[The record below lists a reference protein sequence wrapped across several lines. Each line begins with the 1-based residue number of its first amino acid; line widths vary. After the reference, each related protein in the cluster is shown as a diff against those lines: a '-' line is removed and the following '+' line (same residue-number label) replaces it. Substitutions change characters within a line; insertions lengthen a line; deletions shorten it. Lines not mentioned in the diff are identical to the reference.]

1 MKIRYQNTIVYHTQT
16 KTESCINKIE
26 VEHLALKNSL
36 NSWSQERNKLIG
48 CSKDTWTPQ

>member
-26 VEHLALKNSL
+26 VED
-36 NSWSQERNKLIG
+36 LI
-48 CSKDTWTPQ
+48 STEKFSELLVTREKQVNWLQ